1 MRGRVLRRSLDRLL
15 TDRAGKVLAL
25 AGEEA
30 AARERSVTPEDL
42 LLAIA
47 RLDQG
52 VAVLSL
58 ERLGIRPRDIQHSIH
73 AHGTPAQDD
82 ARTAD
87 VLRLSRLSAF
97 EFGHRYIGTE
107 HILLGIIREG
117 RGAAARALSGLGA
130 GLPAARDA
138 VKATLLA

>member
-1 MRGRVLRRSLDRLL
+1 MRRTVLRRSLDRLL

-25 AGEEA
+25 AGRQA
-30 AARERSVTPEDL
+30 AAREQDVTPEDL

-47 RLDQG
+47 GLDQG

-58 ERLGIRPRDIQHSIH
+58 ERLGIRPRDIQRSFRS
-73 AHGTPAQDD
+73 DD
-82 ARTAD
+82 GPGGRTAD
-87 VLRLSRLSAF
+87 VLRLARVSAF
-97 EFGHRYIGTE
+97 ELGHRYIGTE

-117 RGAAARALSGLGA
+117 RGAAARALAGLGA